1 MKQFMSEKMFP
12 TQMVFVGLENRGV
25 YEAGIRFKGT
35 PEGDGSVF
43 STALISACL
52 SLLDLKVLRKGTEV

>member
-1 MKQFMSEKMFP
+1 MYFPARLENTGGRGCWRISLKQFMSEKMFP

-35 PEGDGSVF
+35 PEGDGSL
-43 STALISACL
+43 TGWIP
-52 SLLDLKVLRKGTEV
+52 